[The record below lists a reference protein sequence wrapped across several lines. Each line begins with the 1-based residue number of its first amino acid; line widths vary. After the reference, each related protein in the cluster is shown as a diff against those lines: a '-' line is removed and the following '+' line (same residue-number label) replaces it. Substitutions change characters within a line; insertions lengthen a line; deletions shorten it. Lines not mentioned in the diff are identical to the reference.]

1 MKSSASQTASQI
13 LSLADELG
21 WSVCVRGNDI
31 LTISKDIVQ
40 NNLESFS
47 VADSEYYSILSLLP
61 TSRPG
66 SIWGTDGGG
75 VGALEATKTG
85 RFIMN
90 KSGGNKNV
98 IRALKR
104 LI

>member
-1 MKSSASQTASQI
+1 MKLSAAEVASQI
-13 LSLADELG
+13 VSTANELG
-21 WSVCVRGNDI
+21 WSVCVSGNDI
-31 LTISKDIVQ
+31 LSIYKDIEP
-40 NNLESFS
+40 NDRRSFA

-66 SIWGTDGGG
+66 SVWGTDGGG
-75 VGALEATKTG
+75 VGALEAMKTG
-85 RFIMN
+85 RFIMK

-104 LI
+104 LT